1 MAEEIQSDEGL
12 NATVAWLGV
21 DNRRVGNAAECGLCE
36 TSNSFIRDIADIM
49 LYDEFIADQAA
60 SYMNGQPPNATT
72 ATTELSGR
80 RLQTITSYVV
90 ELVVFVIVMQ
100 FSTLRLLRARPTS
113 SPTTTGPTG
122 SPTAAPTS
130 LPIVAPTSSP
140 TTSGSTSP
148 QRGNLDVRNG
158 SHEPPWQW
166 HRRINR
172 IRSVLVTPAALLLV
186 LGTVVRAAEL
196 SQLCPAGCFCA
207 QTVVICEGASLDQL
221 PASSLGESI
230 ISADFQNNDVMALRT
245 SDLVGG
251 PSLEV
256 LILAFNPLRE
266 IEAGA
271 FNSTRNLQV
280 LNLASTPLAE
290 LPRGIL
296 SPLELLTDFD
306 ASRTSL
312 GATWLHSEPFRDN
325 LQLTSINI
333 RRSLAQAVDRGTFG
347 HLTQLRVLDL
357 RDNNIGRMSPSNL
370 EGMLS
375 TETETDSPRELLMEG
390 NPSECTITPSIE
402 ASCSCGDNYSDIIV
416 INADGSERSIGCDD
430 GSLCGTP
437 PDGAPFSGS
446 CAGQRLCPAICVNQW
461 FSVFETFSEM
471 LCVNGEWSDPNELVG
486 DRTMRCLNPE
496 PFLEEDPSLIAH
508 YAGAHKEPPTCRGN
522 RHASMLYSDERRNH
536 SVTISETGRLE
547 SVEPDHLLQSIFV
560 WRFVVDTPLLSYWT
574 RGSSVELEPGS
585 RATIFQHVLQP
596 GQNTPLEAGDMLCGS
611 IGNVTVESVDTLV
624 EDWWDGCADPNWLDL
639 DDAVTAVEA
648 GNPRGEDMITVV
660 ALGGGA
666 TVHSGSVEVRTLQ
679 PWETQQFAITGT
691 QRAFSIRSA
700 DPMLVGT
707 SCTLVEPTSD
717 CRQQTGYVNM
727 PPRSAQTEGYAHV
740 QYDVNSTSPATALS
754 VWRFIQPT
762 HLAPADGGIGI
773 IQPSH
778 WVRSSPREA
787 AELGAIDGATVFST
801 GPFWGGDGVAMGD
814 LLCPETGGA
823 GASAVANDIV
833 QSSGTTPVES
843 PDRCVDRNW
852 HRVALAAQSMQRF
865 VPENA
870 TKVGRPA
877 RLPPPSWVSVV
888 DASDQ
893 YGFARPASLA
903 VHLYWQCQSDR
914 SHGVDLISV
923 LI

>member
-60 SYMNGQPPNATT
+60 SYMNGQPLNATT

-100 FSTLRLLRARPTS
+100 FSTLRLLRAQPTS

-375 TETETDSPRELLMEG
+375 TETETDSPRELRMEG

-402 ASCSCGDNYSDIIV
+402 ASCKCGDNYSDIIV

-666 TVHSGSVEVRTLQ
+666 TVHRGSVEVRTLQ

-740 QYDVNSTSPATALS
+740 QHDVRSNSPATALS

-762 HLAPADGGIGI
+762 QDGSSGI

-778 WVRSSPREA
+778 WVRSSQRET
-787 AELGAIDGATVFST
+787 AELGSIDGATVFST
-801 GPFWGGDGVAMGD
+801 SPFWDGDGVAMGD
-814 LLCPETGGA
+814 LLCPETGNA
-823 GASAVANDIV
+823 GESAVAIDIV
-833 QSSGTTPVES
+833 QSSGTTPVPQPQ

-852 HRVALAAQSMQRF
+852 HRVALAAQSLQRF

-870 TKVGRPA
+870 TKVCLPA
-877 RLPPPSWVSVV
+877 CPPPLGSRRWMPWTNTALLV
-888 DASDQ
+888 
-893 YGFARPASLA
+893 
-903 VHLYWQCQSDR
+903 VHLLRCT
-914 SHGVDLISV
+914 
-923 LI
+923 